1 MRTGLDLILSVIA
14 LSDVGQDDGTD
25 ESFTM
30 NQSDQNISD
39 VPTHYNSKGDS
50 IKKQLNFLKAVE
62 KPAPPSNP
70 IKNCMKSDCGFLF

>member
-1 MRTGLDLILSVIA
+1 MEDLRTGLDLILSVIA

-50 IKKQLNFLKAVE
+50 IKKQPNFLTGSGVAR
-62 KPAPPSNP
+62 STQQ
-70 IKNCMKSDCGFLF
+70 SH